1 MKKLA
6 ITIAFISASL
16 LMLAK
21 NHENRGIVY
30 SSTINIYAPLTKLE
44 AAKINDTLSGV
55 KSEKESRELTK
66 QGNNYSNITLQIF
79 PNPINDKATIE
90 INASEAGWLLVH
102 AYAMDGQLI
111 ATLYDGECEKGIN
124 IVTWI
129 KNGLSNGVYTVKAT
143 LGKNITTKK
152 VVTCNG
158 TN

>member
-55 KSEKESRELTK
+55 KSETESRELTK
-66 QGNNYSNITLQIF
+66 QGNN
-79 PNPINDKATIE
+79 
-90 INASEAGWLLVH
+90 
-102 AYAMDGQLI
+102 
-111 ATLYDGECEKGIN
+111 
-124 IVTWI
+124 
-129 KNGLSNGVYTVKAT
+129 
-143 LGKNITTKK
+143 
-152 VVTCNG
+152 
-158 TN
+158 